1 MTAGDGSGSYS
12 VDTEASFEFVG
23 AFDLRPAESVNLW
36 PQRGN
41 ITIEVL
47 RARRPIT
54 AVVPEE
60 AASWGLYAT
69 PSPEEGDKRFTGT
82 TVLRLARAFPIA
94 DCCVAIG
101 VPSGCGPGG
110 LARRV
115 WQAAG

>member
-1 MTAGDGSGSYS
+1 MQFSIVNNAFGRANHQTVSLPIAVTAGDGSGSYS
-12 VDTEASFEFVG
+12 VDTEAAFEFVG

-41 ITIEVL
+41 ITVEVL

-82 TVLRLARAFPIA
+82 TALRLAKGAPNR
-94 DCCVAIG
+94 
-101 VPSGCGPGG
+101 
-110 LARRV
+110 
-115 WQAAG
+115 